1 MGSYLNHEGRAVLGV
16 ISSLQKKLQ
25 RAPLPPLTCEDAKT
39 LEHRRGLSP
48 DNAGT
53 LISDQASRTV
63 SNTFLLFL
71 FLYLFS
77 YLFIFKVCSCCIWE
91 FPGQGLK

>member
-39 LEHRRGLSP
+39 LGHRRGLSP

-63 SNTFLLFL
+63 SCCFFFFLYSLIYLFL
-71 FLYLFS
+71 KSAPVASGSFQAR
-77 YLFIFKVCSCCIWE
+77 
-91 FPGQGLK
+91 G